1 MLPTAV
7 GPVSEAFAGVERIA
21 VLRGGGLGD
30 LFFAMPALTAL
41 AQAYPQATITL
52 LGTPIHAALLRDRPG
67 PVDEVVVLP
76 HAEGVRPLPAGQE
89 HYDAGEIERF
99 QEQMRARSFDLAVQV
114 HGGGRYSN
122 GFLLGLGARHT
133 VGTATEDAP
142 ALERT
147 VPYHYYQH
155 EVLRALEVVGAAGTS
170 TAAVSP
176 TLEVT
181 ERDRA
186 EAREA
191 TNAVGADPEAP
202 WLVVH
207 PGATDARRQWPT
219 SSFAQLASQA
229 AADGYE
235 VFLVGDD
242 SEAGLAQE
250 IRSLAVAGCADATGG
265 TDATGGAGGGIHVLA
280 GVLGLGGLAGLLDSC
295 TVMLGNDSGP
305 RHLAQAVGAPTVGI
319 FWVGNLIMAAPFE
332 RSRHRVHLGWV
343 TRCPEC
349 GIDVT
354 QVGWNAPHCGHVFPL
369 TAEVAVADV
378 FADVQDLTR
387 RAAAVPSPRAAAVPA
402 PGAVRR
408 R

>member
-7 GPVSEAFAGVERIA
+7 GPVAEAFAGVERIA

-30 LFFAMPALTAL
+30 LFFAMPAITAL

-76 HAEGVRPLPAGQE
+76 HAEGVRPRPATQE
-89 HYDAGEIERF
+89 QDDAGEIERF
-99 QEQMRARSFDLAVQV
+99 LQQMRTRSFDLAVQV
-114 HGGGRYSN
+114 HGGGRHSN

-133 VGTATEDAP
+133 VGTATGDAP

-155 EVLRALEVVGAAGTS
+155 EVLRALEVVGAAGAS

-176 TLEVT
+176 ALEVT
-181 ERDRA
+181 EGDRA

-191 TNAVGADPEAP
+191 ADAVGADPEAP

-242 SEAGLAQE
+242 SEAGLARE
-250 IRSLAVAGCADATGG
+250 IRSLATAGAVDATG
-265 TDATGGAGGGIHVLA
+265 AAGAHMDRIHVLA
-280 GVLGLGGLAGLLDSC
+280 GELGLGGLAGLLDSC

-343 TRCPEC
+343 TRCPQC

-378 FADVQDLTR
+378 YADVQDLARRDAAMPTR
-387 RAAAVPSPRAAAVPA
+387 RAAHQR
-402 PGAVRR
+402 
-408 R
+408 